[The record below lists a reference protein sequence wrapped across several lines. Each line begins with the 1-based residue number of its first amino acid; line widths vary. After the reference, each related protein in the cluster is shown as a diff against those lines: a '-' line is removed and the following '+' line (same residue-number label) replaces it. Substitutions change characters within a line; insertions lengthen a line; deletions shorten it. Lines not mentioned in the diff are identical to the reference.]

1 MVRGPSRCAVPVA
14 GSLMDYTMPRADD
27 LRATAADRLDNHRD
41 RTASPTTG
49 SRPACAASS
58 LPSWARFARRSGAR
72 SGTWCTT
79 VSSPA
84 LTSPS
89 PRCTTV
95 SSPALT
101 SPSPRSSSDLADKLA
116 EGLQAAEQG
125 TEALKARHEWF
136 KDLGLQGAV
145 ACRSRYSPTARK
157 IRSVLALRNAVQC
170 RRRSQDRGPVGASRR
185 SRSKQALVARSFAFG
200 CHGR

>member
-14 GSLMDYTMPRADD
+14 GSFMDYTMPRADD

-72 SGTWCTT
+72 SGTW
-79 VSSPA
+79 
-84 LTSPS
+84 
-89 PRCTTV
+89 CTTV

>member
-1 MVRGPSRCAVPVA
+1 MAPRVHEFPTVKLRRGSPDACQDQVWRGSSKIITFCFGAGPAGGAGRHQIGLAQTSPRARADPRAGGAIARMPA
-14 GSLMDYTMPRADD
+14 GSFMDYTMPRADD

-84 LTSPS
+84 LTSP
-89 PRCTTV
+89 R
-95 SSPALT
+95 
-101 SPSPRSSSDLADKLA
+101 
-116 EGLQAAEQG
+116 QG
-125 TEALKARHEWF
+125 H
-136 KDLGLQGAV
+136 
-145 ACRSRYSPTARK
+145 P
-157 IRSVLALRNAVQC
+157 
-170 RRRSQDRGPVGASRR
+170 RRRSRPGFAPGHLPLPAKGGPWCLGASR
-185 SRSKQALVARSFAFG
+185 
-200 CHGR
+200 